1 MDYLRFGTGG
11 IPLSTIPRNTEN
23 GIEQINKLGLAALE
37 LEFVQNVNVSE
48 EKAPTIKQIAE
59 KNNVVLTCHGSY
71 FINLNAVEK
80 EKIEAS
86 KKRILH
92 AARVLNLCGGWSV
105 CFHSAFY
112 LKSSKEDTYKTVRKA
127 LGEIVE
133 ELKTARNK
141 VWIRP
146 ETAGKHSQFG
156 NLDELLQLCNE
167 VDQCLPCIDFSHVRA
182 YSLGKINNYEEY
194 CKVLE
199 KVEKNLGKTCLQN
212 MHLHVQGIR
221 YGDTGERSHLT
232 IKDDPAWKYAEL
244 MKALKEYKCAGVVVC
259 ESPNLETD
267 ALILKKTYEKS
278 DIYRNR

>member
-1 MDYLRFGTGG
+1 MNKLHFGTGG
-11 IPLSTIPRNTEN
+11 IPISTIPRNTEN
-23 GIEQINKLGLAALE
+23 GVAQIKTLGLDSME
-37 LEFVQNVNVSE
+37 LEFVQSVNISE

-59 KNNVVLTCHGSY
+59 KNNVQLTCHGSY
-71 FINLNAVEK
+71 FINLNAVDK

-92 AARVLNLCGGWSV
+92 AARILNMCGGWSQ

-127 LGEIVE
+127 LKDIVE
-133 ELKTARNK
+133 TMKAENNK

-156 NLDELLQLCNE
+156 NLDELLALCGE

-182 YSLGKINNYEEY
+182 YSLGKINSYEEY
-194 CKVLE
+194 RNVLE
-199 KVEKNLGKTCLQN
+199 KVEKTLGRRCLEN
-212 MHLHVQGIR
+212 MHLHIQGIR
-221 YGDTGERSHLT
+221 YGETGERNHLE
-232 IKDDPAWKYAEL
+232 IKDDPTWKYSEL
-244 MKALKEYKCAGVVVC
+244 MKALKEFNCAGVVVC

-267 ALILKKTYEKS
+267 ALILKKAYEKL
-278 DIYRNR
+278 